1 MNFKPYKISESYQNN
16 KPVPFIRLKGKW
28 LEELNFNIGED
39 IIVSKSKNKIIITK
53 PNEEQQNILK
63 FKKQEKE
70 IKQLLEKLE
79 TIKN

>member
-39 IIVSKSKNKIIITK
+39 IIVSKSKDKIIITK

-63 FKKQEKE
+63 SKKQEKE

>member
-39 IIVSKSKNKIIITK
+39 IIVSKSKDKLIITK
-53 PNEEQQNILK
+53 PNEEQLKILK
-63 FKKQEKE
+63 SKRQEKE
-70 IKQLLEKLE
+70 IKLLLEKME
-79 TIKN
+79 TL

>member
-39 IIVSKSKNKIIITK
+39 IIVSKSKDKLIITK
-53 PNEEQQNILK
+53 PNEEQLKILK
-63 FKKQEKE
+63 SKRQKKE
-70 IKQLLEKLE
+70 IKQLLEKIE
-79 TIKN
+79 TL

>member
-39 IIVSKSKNKIIITK
+39 IIVSKSKDKLIITK
-53 PNEEQQNILK
+53 PNEEQLKILK
-63 FKKQEKE
+63 SKGQEKE
-70 IKQLLEKLE
+70 IRQLLEKIESL
-79 TIKN
+79 

>member
-39 IIVSKSKNKIIITK
+39 IIVSKSKDKLIITK
-53 PNEEQQNILK
+53 PNEEQLKILK
-63 FKKQEKE
+63 SKRQEKE
-70 IKQLLEKLE
+70 IKLLLEKIE
-79 TIKN
+79 TL

>member
-1 MNFKPYKISESYQNN
+1 MNFKPYKFSESYQNN

>member
-1 MNFKPYKISESYQNN
+1 MKFKTYKISESYQNN

-70 IKQLLEKLE
+70 IKQLLEKFE
-79 TIKN
+79 TI

>member
-39 IIVSKSKNKIIITK
+39 IIVSKSKDKIIITK